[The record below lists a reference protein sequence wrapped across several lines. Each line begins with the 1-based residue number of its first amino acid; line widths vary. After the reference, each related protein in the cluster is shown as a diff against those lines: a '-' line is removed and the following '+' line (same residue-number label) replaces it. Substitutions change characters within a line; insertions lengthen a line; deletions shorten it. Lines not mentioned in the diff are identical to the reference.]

1 MGSFVVYVLEWA
13 LCLSAFLFLYKMC
26 FSGCTFHRF
35 NRAFLLGSVVLSALL
50 PLIHI
55 STNEQIEPIAEMCR
69 VNTEHLEPLPVVSQL
84 SETNEQFSAFSSP
97 LGQGTLAGQ
106 ELSTSQKVFLFIAIT
121 YLLYVAIQTIGWLNS
136 LVKMLRFL
144 RGKRSR
150 RVGRWIRLVVHDE
163 EFGPFS
169 WMNRIVISDKEN
181 GFGRRASI
189 RHELSHIALG
199 HPVDLVFLL
208 LCTLVNPVCWLIMK
222 EIKVVHEDEAD
233 NEVINRYHIRSR
245 DYQRLLILRTVGAE
259 AYALACSFN
268 LNIKQ
273 RIIMMKKKQSQWWRM
288 TWIVVTIP
296 LVGLA
301 LTAFSKPKEALK
313 DIVDSS
319 VEIIEQPIVNA
330 LSAEP
335 IEGVESDPAAPASVK
350 KEQNVQEE
358 VMKAGDLIKG
368 TVKDAIGALMGA
380 NIREVN
386 NAGRI
391 VSIAV
396 SDMNGNFAFKV
407 KDPQDKIRVTYVGQK
422 EQVLNISSHQ
432 IDVLM
437 EEDSKMRNVEVVA
450 RHESIDSDDPRYK
463 DQGTNNDGQMTEQMP
478 SFPGGPMEIQ
488 KYLTTHMNYPA
499 VAREMQAEA
508 EIVVKFT
515 IDKTGFVRSPKI
527 AEVRVSSPIAK
538 MTDVNSPSRTVNT
551 EFQKEMKE
559 GDEAAAEKV
568 KAFYDTV
575 EAMKEEAIHV
585 VRNMP
590 RWEPARQNGKRV
602 ETTYTLPVSF
612 KLQ

>member
-1 MGSFVVYVLEWA
+1 M
-13 LCLSAFLFLYKMC
+13 
-26 FSGCTFHRF
+26 
-35 NRAFLLGSVVLSALL
+35 
-50 PLIHI
+50 
-55 STNEQIEPIAEMCR
+55 
-69 VNTEHLEPLPVVSQL
+69 
-84 SETNEQFSAFSSP
+84 
-97 LGQGTLAGQ
+97 
-106 ELSTSQKVFLFIAIT
+106 FIFMAIT
-121 YLLYVAIQTIGWLNS
+121 YIIYIAIQVIGWLKS
-136 LVKMLRFL
+136 FVKLLLFL

-189 RHELSHIALG
+189 RHELSHITLG
-199 HPVDLVFLL
+199 HPIDLVFLL
-208 LCTLVNPVCWLIMK
+208 LCTLVNPVCWLMMK
-222 EIKVVHEDEAD
+222 EIKVVHEYEAD

-313 DIVDSS
+313 EVVDSS

-335 IEGVESDPAAPASVK
+335 IEVVESEPAAPASVK
-350 KEQNVQEE
+350 EEQNVQEE
-358 VMKAGDLIKG
+358 VVKAGDLIKG
-368 TVKDAIGALMGA
+368 TVKDAIGPLMGA

-396 SDMNGNFAFKV
+396 SDMNGNFALKV
-407 KDPQDKIRVTYVGQK
+407 KDPHNKIRVTYVGQK
-422 EQVLNISSHQ
+422 EQVFDISSHQ
-432 IDVLM
+432 LDVLM
-437 EEDSKMRNVEVVA
+437 EEDSKIKNVEVVA
-450 RHESIDSDDPRYK
+450 NHVSIDSNDPRYK
-463 DQGTNNDGQMTEQMP
+463 DQGNNSDGGGYEMKEQMP

>member
-13 LCLSAFLFLYKMC
+13 LCLSVFLFLYKMC
-26 FSGCTFHRF
+26 FSGTTFHRF
-35 NRAFLLGSVVLSALL
+35 NRAFLLGSVVVSALL
-50 PLIHI
+50 PLIHVT
-55 STNEQIEPIAEMCR
+55 TNEQMEPIAEVCR
-69 VNTEHLEPLPVVSQL
+69 INATQFEPMPVITQL
-84 SETNEQFSAFSSP
+84 QAQTPEINEQ
-97 LGQGTLAGQ
+97 LTWGQ
-106 ELSTSQKVFLFIAIT
+106 KMFIFMAIT
-121 YLLYVAIQTIGWLNS
+121 YIIYIAIQVIGWLKS
-136 LVKMLRFL
+136 FVKLLLFL

-189 RHELSHIALG
+189 RHELSHITLG
-199 HPVDLVFLL
+199 HPIDLVFLL
-208 LCTLVNPVCWLIMK
+208 LCTLVNPVCWLMMK
-222 EIKVVHEDEAD
+222 EIKVVHEYEAD

-313 DIVDSS
+313 DVVDSS

-335 IEGVESDPAAPASVK
+335 IEVVESESAAPASVK
-350 KEQNVQEE
+350 EEQNVQEE
-358 VMKAGDLIKG
+358 VVKAGDLIKG
-368 TVKDAIGALMGA
+368 TVKDAIGPLMGA

-396 SDMNGNFAFKV
+396 SDMNGNFALKV
-407 KDPQDKIRVTYVGQK
+407 KDPHNKIRVTYVGQK
-422 EQVLNISSHQ
+422 EQVFDISSHQ
-432 IDVLM
+432 LDVLM
-437 EEDSKMRNVEVVA
+437 EEDSKIKNVEVVA
-450 RHESIDSDDPRYK
+450 NHVSIDSNDPRYQ
-463 DQGTNNDGQMTEQMP
+463 DQLDAQGDGFSYNMVEQAP
-478 SFPGGPMEIQ
+478 VFPGGYAEILS
-488 KYLTTHMNYPA
+488 YLKNNMTYPA
-499 VAREMQAEA
+499 VAREMQTEA
-508 EIVVKFT
+508 EIIVKFT
-515 IDKTGFVRSPKI
+515 IDKTGFVRSPK
-527 AEVRVSSPIAK
+527 VSSISSSSPFVTDNVLKEAK
-538 MTDVNSPSRTVNT
+538 D
-551 EFQKEMKE
+551 
-559 GDEAAAEKV
+559 GDAEAVEVARNYNDAI
-568 KAFYDTV
+568 

>member
-1 MGSFVVYVLEWA
+1 
-13 LCLSAFLFLYKMC
+13 
-26 FSGCTFHRF
+26 
-35 NRAFLLGSVVLSALL
+35 
-50 PLIHI
+50 
-55 STNEQIEPIAEMCR
+55 
-69 VNTEHLEPLPVVSQL
+69 
-84 SETNEQFSAFSSP
+84 
-97 LGQGTLAGQ
+97 
-106 ELSTSQKVFLFIAIT
+106 
-121 YLLYVAIQTIGWLNS
+121 
-136 LVKMLRFL
+136 
-144 RGKRSR
+144 
-150 RVGRWIRLVVHDE
+150 
-163 EFGPFS
+163 
-169 WMNRIVISDKEN
+169 
-181 GFGRRASI
+181 
-189 RHELSHIALG
+189 
-199 HPVDLVFLL
+199 
-208 LCTLVNPVCWLIMK
+208 
-222 EIKVVHEDEAD
+222 
-233 NEVINRYHIRSR
+233 
-245 DYQRLLILRTVGAE
+245 
-259 AYALACSFN
+259 
-268 LNIKQ
+268 
-273 RIIMMKKKQSQWWRM
+273 MMKKKQSQWWRM

-313 DIVDSS
+313 EVVDSS

-335 IEGVESDPAAPASVK
+335 IEVVESEPAAPASVK
-350 KEQNVQEE
+350 EEQNVQEE
-358 VMKAGDLIKG
+358 VVKAGDLIKG
-368 TVKDAIGALMGA
+368 TVKDAIGPLMGA

-396 SDMNGNFAFKV
+396 SDMNGNFALKV
-407 KDPQDKIRVTYVGQK
+407 KDPHNKIRVTYVGQK
-422 EQVLNISSHQ
+422 EQVFDISSHQ
-432 IDVLM
+432 LDVLM
-437 EEDSKMRNVEVVA
+437 EEDSKIKNVEVVA
-450 RHESIDSDDPRYK
+450 NHVSIDSNDPRYK
-463 DQGTNNDGQMTEQMP
+463 DQGNNSDGGGYEMKEQMP